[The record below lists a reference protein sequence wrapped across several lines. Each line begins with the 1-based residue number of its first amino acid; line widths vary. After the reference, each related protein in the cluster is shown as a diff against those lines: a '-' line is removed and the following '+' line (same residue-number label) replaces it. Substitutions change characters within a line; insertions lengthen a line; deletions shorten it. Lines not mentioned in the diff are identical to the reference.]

1 MTAFADYTFYQQ
13 SYLCGRTAAIPQSS
27 FPYYANRAGAV
38 IRQYTLGNIG
48 EEIPESVSMC
58 CCELAEL
65 TYAAENSK
73 SAQGVASEKV
83 GDWSVGY
90 ENADSLRQSL
100 PKRMKSVV
108 YSRLADT
115 GLLHRGGDLC

>member
-1 MTAFADYTFYQQ
+1 MTAFADHTFYVQD
-13 SYLCGRTAAIPQSS
+13 YLCGRAAVIDSGV
-27 FPYYANRAGAV
+27 FPFYANKATAV

-73 SAQGVASEKV
+73 SAQGIASEKV

-108 YSRLADT
+108 YSWLADT

>member
-48 EEIPESVSMC
+48 DDVPECVKSC

-65 TYAAENSK
+65 IYSAEHGK
-73 SAQGVASEKV
+73 AAQGIASE
-83 GDWSVGY
+83 
-90 ENADSLRQSL
+90 LRE
-100 PKRMKSVV
+100 
-108 YSRLADT
+108 
-115 GLLHRGGDLC
+115 RGQPAAVIA

>member
-1 MTAFADYTFYQQ
+1 MTVYADSSFYERE
-13 SYLCGRTAAIPQSS
+13 YLSGRTAVIPSS
-27 FPYYANRAGAV
+27 EFGYYARRASAV
-38 IRQYTLGNIG
+38 IGQYTLGNIG
-48 EEIPESVSMC
+48 ENIPESVRYC

-73 SAQGVASEKV
+73 SAQGIASEKV

-108 YSRLADT
+108 YSWLADT